1 MADSPDLAPD
11 EKLCPFCAETIKKA
25 AIRCRYCHSE
35 LAAETL
41 RVPEEG
47 HQGPSRRAVPPPPPP
62 TPPVI
67 EHTPEEQPPPSVSSD
82 EEPPPPVEPLEAARS
97 SRTPLLSSL
106 RLMVGL
112 LVLCLV
118 LAGVAAYA
126 FSTRDDSAKNGG
138 PITSAAARASGL
150 EAATT
155 LTQKVLSYNW
165 QTLDKDVKSSE
176 AVLAPSFRTEYAK
189 TMAGVHAQTLKNQ
202 VKLTAQAVAT
212 SVVSATPRKVVA
224 LVFVNQSTTAK
235 GTTNE
240 RLDQNRVLVT
250 LTRDAGEWRVS
261 KMDAF

>member
-25 AIRCRYCHSE
+25 AIRCRYCHSDLTPDVE
-35 LAAETL
+35 APARE
-41 RVPEEG
+41 
-47 HQGPSRRAVPPPPPP
+47 VPPPPPP
-62 TPPVI
+62 APPVA
-67 EHTPEEQPPPSVSSD
+67 EHALEEPPSSDVSSE
-82 EEPPPPVEPLEAARS
+82 EEPPPPVEPLETAPS
-97 SRTPLLSSL
+97 SKAPLLGSL

-126 FSTRDDSAKNGG
+126 YSTRDDSTKDGG

-155 LTQKVLSYNW
+155 LTQKVLSYNFA
-165 QTLDKDVKSSE
+165 TLDKDVKSSE

-189 TMAGVHAQTLKNQ
+189 TMAGVHDQTLKNQ

-240 RLDQNRVLVT
+240 RVDQNRVLVT

>member
-1 MADSPDLAPD
+1 MTETPDLAPD
-11 EKLCPFCAETIKKA
+11 EKLCPYCAETIKKA
-25 AIRCRYCHSE
+25 AIRCRYCHSDLE
-35 LAAETL
+35 VEPD

-47 HQGPSRRAVPPPPPP
+47 LPGPSQRAAPPPAVPVEPQETVAPPPPEGDADSL
-62 TPPVI
+62 PPVG
-67 EHTPEEQPPPSVSSD
+67 PP
-82 EEPPPPVEPLEAARS
+82 AADAS
-97 SRTPLLSSL
+97 EKTPLLSSL
-106 RLMVGL
+106 RLMIGL

-126 FSTRDDSAKNGG
+126 YFRDHDSSAKANGA
-138 PITSAAARASGL
+138 ITSAAARASGL
-150 EAATT
+150 QAATT

-165 QTLDKDVKSSE
+165 TTLDQDVKSSE

-189 TMAGVHAQTLKNQ
+189 TMAGVHDQTIKNQ

-212 SVVSATPRKVVA
+212 SIVSATDRKVVA
-224 LVFVNQSTTAK
+224 LVFVNQITTAK
-235 GTTNE
+235 GTGNQ